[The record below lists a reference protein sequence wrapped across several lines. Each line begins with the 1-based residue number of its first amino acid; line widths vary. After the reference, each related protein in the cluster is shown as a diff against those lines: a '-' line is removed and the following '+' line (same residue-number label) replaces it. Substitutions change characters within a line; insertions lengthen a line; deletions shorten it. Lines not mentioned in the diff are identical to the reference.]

1 MNTNEKY
8 MSRCLDLAILGEGD
22 VSPNPMVGSV
32 IVYRDKIIGEGF
44 HQKYGH
50 PHAEVNAINSV
61 KDPRLLEAG
70 VLYVNLEPCSHYG
83 HTPPCSDLI
92 IRKNIPKVVI
102 GTLDPFAEV
111 AGRGVDKMR
120 KAGIEVDVGILASE
134 CYELNRRFFT
144 FHNKRRP
151 YVILK
156 WAQTADGFIDMKRE
170 KTRIGEPVWITGET
184 ALRLVHKIRSAEDA
198 ILVGTNTALNDNP
211 SLTVRNWSGRNPLRA
226 VIDRELRLPQTLNLF
241 NGKSKTIIFN
251 SRKNSL
257 TETLSFVKLDFKKD
271 IVPQILN
278 SLFERQILSLVI
290 EGGKILLESFIK
302 SRQWDEAHIF
312 IGNKMFFDGIT
323 APKTEGKIIDNI
335 NIDNDRL
342 IVLRN
347 TDSDTRPANI

>member
-1 MNTNEKY
+1 
-8 MSRCLDLAILGEGD
+8 MSRCLDLAMLGEGE

-44 HQKYGH
+44 HQKYGQ

-61 KDPRLLEAG
+61 KDPRLLKES
-70 VLYVNLEPCSHYG
+70 VLYANLEPCSHYG

-92 IRKNIPKVVI
+92 ILKNIPKVVI
-102 GTLDPFAEV
+102 GTIDPFTEV

-120 KAGIEVDVGILASE
+120 KAGIEVDVGILENE

-156 WAQTADGFIDMKRE
+156 WAQTADGFIDMKRK
-170 KTRIGEPVWITGET
+170 KTTIGEPVWITGDT

-211 SLTVRNWSGRNPLRA
+211 SLTVRNWSGRNPLRV
-226 VIDRELRLPQTLNLF
+226 VIDRELRLPRNLNLF
-241 NGKSKTIIFN
+241 NGQSRTLIFN
-251 SRKNSL
+251 SKKNSL
-257 TETLSFVKLDFKKD
+257 AESLSFVKIDFEKD
-271 IVPQILN
+271 IVPQLLN
-278 SLFERQILSLVI
+278 DLFERQILSVVV

-312 IGNKMFFDGIT
+312 IGHKLFFDGIT
-323 APKTEGKIIDNI
+323 APKTEGKIIDNET
-335 NIDNDRL
+335 IDNDRL

-347 TDSDTRPANI
+347 TDQNT